1 MVTMD
6 ANSAVTA
13 TFTSGQFPLS
23 VTNTLGTGTG
33 TVTSSP
39 EGIECGVDCDEL
51 YPSDTVVTLTPTPGV
66 DSFFYQWGGDC
77 SGTEPCTLTMDQAH
91 SVDAFFALIQ
101 TRLTVVKTGTGSG
114 TVSSEPPGINCGDDC
129 GNNYNIN
136 TVVTLTA
143 TPADAETVFTG
154 WIGGGCSG
162 VEPCVITM
170 TEDVTVTATFERPST
185 LNIFIDGD
193 GTGSVVSDPP
203 GIDCG
208 ADCSEEYTSETVI
221 TLTATPAADSVFTGW
236 SDPDCPGT
244 EPCVVTLTEGRDIT
258 ATFRRLFL
266 LEVTKAGTGDG
277 TITADP
283 PGIVCG
289 ADCSEA
295 YVSMTSVTLTAT
307 PDADSTFTGWSD
319 ASCSGPEPCVVL
331 MTADRSVTAMFEANP
346 PPVANAGP
354 DQTVDEG
361 VLVIL
366 DGSQSTPV
374 NGSYRWV
381 QTSGTPVTLS
391 SANAARSMF
400 TSPSVDANGAVL
412 VFELTVTDSRGR
424 SAKDTVQVSVLDTT
438 PPVANAGPDQT
449 VDEGVLVILD
459 GSQSTPVNGTL
470 SYRWVQTSGTLVTL
484 SNANAA
490 QPTFTSPSVEA
501 NGAVLVFELTVT
513 DSRGRSATD
522 TVQVSVLDTT
532 PPVANAGP
540 DQTVD
545 ESILVILDGSQSTS
559 VNGTLSYRWV
569 QTSGTPVT
577 LSSANAARSSFISP
591 SVDANGVVLV
601 FELTVTDRRGRSAT
615 DTVQVSVLDTTPPVA
630 NAGPDQTVDEG
641 VPVTLDGS
649 QSTSVNGTLSYRWV
663 QTSGTLVTL
672 SNANAAQP
680 TFTSPSVEAN
690 GAVLV
695 FELTVTDSRGRS
707 AKDTVQVTV
716 LDATSPPVANAG
728 ANLTVDEGV
737 PVILDGSQS
746 TPMNGTLSYR
756 WVQTSGA
763 PVTLSNASAAQPTFT
778 SPSVEANGVVL
789 VFELTVTDSRG
800 RSATDTV
807 QVTVLDTNLP
817 PIADAGPDQ
826 RVEENTQVTLNG
838 ANSSDS
844 DGTIESFVWLQMAGP
859 PVSLSDPTSSQPMFT
874 APIVSL
880 AAEFLP
886 GDTLPGFVLQQHA
899 AGSSA
904 DVAARGTYANG
915 QWTVMLT
922 RALTTLDPDADVQFD
937 LSQAPH
943 LYTFSIAYLD
953 NTGAAPP
960 RSAAAA
966 VMATQDTAP
975 YTLGNETS
983 GADLQARW
991 ETPLDCSAF
1000 TGTPLVTTPA
1010 DPTVVPAL
1018 TLQAA
1023 YDEINLYLCVR
1034 LLDPNGIADEQP
1046 EHWEFLGP
1054 ERTDWERKPN
1064 AVNVMGGTP
1073 NAFDEDRIALWWNI
1087 NAQDFATEGC
1097 FALCHDQRMQ
1107 SRNADG
1113 RADLWHWKAGTTNR
1127 AGLAQDEGLSADP
1140 ALCPEHPCR
1149 QSDRADAAMAQP
1161 NVRRVDTRMLPAFIA
1176 ADDPGVSARTLFADE
1191 VPADCFDCAF
1201 AQSAAVFNDLLEF
1214 ELTVTDDGGLSAS
1227 DRVTVQVMETGGSD
1241 TDADGVSNAVEDQ
1254 AANNG
1259 DGNHDGVVDR
1269 RQPHVAS
1276 LPNQVNGAYVTL
1288 ESPSSSVLADVRALA
1303 NPSPGNAPPNTE
1315 FPLGF
1320 FTFVVQE
1327 ITPGAAAAVTLY
1339 LPAGVAPTTY
1349 YKFGPTPD
1357 DPSFHWYEF
1366 LFDAATGAEFAGD
1379 RVILHLQDGQRGDD
1393 DLTANGA
1400 IMDPG
1405 AVAIATT
1412 PPPPPPLGA
1421 GGGGG
1426 GGGGCAMLPGAQVD
1440 PTLLAALFL
1449 MLAYFGWRRTR
1460 PRRGHT
1466 RPGDPPMCSG
1476 RLH

>member
-1 MVTMD
+1 
-6 ANSAVTA
+6 
-13 TFTSGQFPLS
+13 
-23 VTNTLGTGTG
+23 
-33 TVTSSP
+33 
-39 EGIECGVDCDEL
+39 
-51 YPSDTVVTLTPTPGV
+51 
-66 DSFFYQWGGDC
+66 
-77 SGTEPCTLTMDQAH
+77 
-91 SVDAFFALIQ
+91 
-101 TRLTVVKTGTGSG
+101 
-114 TVSSEPPGINCGDDC
+114 
-129 GNNYNIN
+129 
-136 TVVTLTA
+136 
-143 TPADAETVFTG
+143 
-154 WIGGGCSG
+154 
-162 VEPCVITM
+162 
-170 TEDVTVTATFERPST
+170 
-185 LNIFIDGD
+185 
-193 GTGSVVSDPP
+193 
-203 GIDCG
+203 
-208 ADCSEEYTSETVI
+208 
-221 TLTATPAADSVFTGW
+221 
-236 SDPDCPGT
+236 
-244 EPCVVTLTEGRDIT
+244 
-258 ATFRRLFL
+258 
-266 LEVTKAGTGDG
+266 
-277 TITADP
+277 
-283 PGIVCG
+283 
-289 ADCSEA
+289 
-295 YVSMTSVTLTAT
+295 
-307 PDADSTFTGWSD
+307 
-319 ASCSGPEPCVVL
+319 
-331 MTADRSVTAMFEANP
+331 
-346 PPVANAGP
+346 
-354 DQTVDEG
+354 
-361 VLVIL
+361 
-366 DGSQSTPV
+366 
-374 NGSYRWV
+374 
-381 QTSGTPVTLS
+381 
-391 SANAARSMF
+391 
-400 TSPSVDANGAVL
+400 
-412 VFELTVTDSRGR
+412 
-424 SAKDTVQVSVLDTT
+424 
-438 PPVANAGPDQT
+438 
-449 VDEGVLVILD
+449 
-459 GSQSTPVNGTL
+459 
-470 SYRWVQTSGTLVTL
+470 
-484 SNANAA
+484 
-490 QPTFTSPSVEA
+490 
-501 NGAVLVFELTVT
+501 
-513 DSRGRSATD
+513 
-522 TVQVSVLDTT
+522 
-532 PPVANAGP
+532 
-540 DQTVD
+540 
-545 ESILVILDGSQSTS
+545 
-559 VNGTLSYRWV
+559 
-569 QTSGTPVT
+569 
-577 LSSANAARSSFISP
+577 
-591 SVDANGVVLV
+591 
-601 FELTVTDRRGRSAT
+601 
-615 DTVQVSVLDTTPPVA
+615 
-630 NAGPDQTVDEG
+630 
-641 VPVTLDGS
+641 
-649 QSTSVNGTLSYRWV
+649 
-663 QTSGTLVTL
+663 
-672 SNANAAQP
+672 
-680 TFTSPSVEAN
+680 
-690 GAVLV
+690 LV